1 MGVKYNHIKCKG
13 NLYVIDEESYNKLLL
28 NAGAINE
35 GETLKDLER
44 LNIVYKFS
52 LYKNDIIQYEKNGE
66 FYTERFLSRTMEQKK
81 NYIETKPIDKPFF
94 KKVEKDGQIS
104 NKRNLVG
111 LGKTKFVGKLVTD
124 ALGNEYKVEQEKFS
138 LVVDN

>member
-1 MGVKYNHIKCKG
+1 MDMWPEVF
-13 NLYVIDEESYNKLLL
+13 
-28 NAGAINE
+28 GADSRIPAIC
-35 GETLKDLER
+35 GK
-44 LNIVYKFS
+44 
-52 LYKNDIIQYEKNGE
+52 EKSWGKAE
-66 FYTERFLSRTMEQKK
+66 ITMEQKK